1 MDKKYYVYGL
11 FEEDKDTPFYIG
23 KGSGRRIIRYSLDDT
38 RHGYMLVCKFKNL
51 KAV

>member
-23 KGSGRRIIRYSLDDT
+23 KGSGRRIIRYSLDI
-38 RHGYMLVCKFKNL
+38 FKLIIN
-51 KAV
+51 